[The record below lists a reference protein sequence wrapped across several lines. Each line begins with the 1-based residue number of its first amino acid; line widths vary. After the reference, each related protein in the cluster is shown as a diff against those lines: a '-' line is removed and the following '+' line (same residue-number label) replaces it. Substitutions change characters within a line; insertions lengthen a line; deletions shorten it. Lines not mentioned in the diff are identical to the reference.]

1 MNINNDKRFMT
12 VSEVADLF
20 GCNIHQIYK
29 VINSGELRS
38 IKLGRIMIATEWLE
52 EFINNQ
58 ANQCNADE
66 RGVQ

>member
-29 VINSGELRS
+29 VINSGELRC
-38 IKLGRIMIATEWLE
+38 IKLGRKMIAKEWLE
-52 EFINNQ
+52 EFIENQ
-58 ANQCNADE
+58 ANTAE
-66 RGVQ
+66 RSVQ